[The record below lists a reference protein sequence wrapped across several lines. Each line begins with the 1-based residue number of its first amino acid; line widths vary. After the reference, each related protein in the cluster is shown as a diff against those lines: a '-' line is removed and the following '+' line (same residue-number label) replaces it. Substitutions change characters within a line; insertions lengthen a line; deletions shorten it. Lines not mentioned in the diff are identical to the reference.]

1 MTKGHDFK
9 IKTEGRARIFK
20 NPILEALTRTSPY
33 VIWGIYLPLNAYL
46 LYLGATKYHIPIG
59 YMIGIFIFAMFFW
72 TFAEY
77 MLHRFLFHMEFY
89 SKNKTFHRISY
100 IMHGVHHEY
109 PHDKERL
116 FMPPVPSLIIA
127 SILFSLFYLIMGKYV
142 FAFFPGF
149 VFGYL
154 LYATTHYLTH
164 AVKNPP
170 KPFRKLWQHHLIHHY
185 KYPDKAFGVSNRFWD
200 AVFGTLPP
208 EK

>member
-1 MTKGHDFK
+1 MKEHK

-20 NPILEALTRTSPY
+20 NPFLEALTRTSPY
-33 VIWGIYLPLNAYL
+33 VIWGIYLPLNSYL
-46 LYLGATKYHIPIG
+46 LYLGTTEHRIPVWEAVP
-59 YMIGIFIFAMFFW
+59 IFFFAMFFW

-77 MLHRFLFHMEFY
+77 VLHRFLFHMEFY
-89 SKNKTFHRISY
+89 FKNDTLIKISRT
-100 IMHGVHHEY
+100 IHGVHHEY

-116 FMPPVPSLIIA
+116 FMPPVPSLILA
-127 SILFSLFYLIMGKYV
+127 TILFSFFYLLFGKYV
-142 FAFFPGF
+142 YIFFPGF

-164 AVKNPP
+164 TIKHPP
-170 KPFRKLWQHHLIHHY
+170 KPFRKLWQHHLLHHY

-200 AVFGTLPP
+200 KVFNTLPE